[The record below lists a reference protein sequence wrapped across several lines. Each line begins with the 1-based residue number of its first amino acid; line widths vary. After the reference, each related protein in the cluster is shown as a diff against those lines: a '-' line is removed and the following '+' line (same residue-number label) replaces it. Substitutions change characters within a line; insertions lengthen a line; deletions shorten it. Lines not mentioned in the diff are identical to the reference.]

1 MPVLTVFGGPNGSG
15 KSSIIERVAFEG
27 KHNLLDSDAIAKRL
41 NPNNPGQSA
50 IAAARDVLRRTH
62 AYIEAGQSFAVETTL
77 AGSWILTAM
86 QAALQQGWMVRVV
99 YICVDTPERNIR
111 RVRERVLQG
120 GHDVPDEDIRRRY
133 ARSLQN
139 IQAAL
144 KIVGQCTVYD
154 NSGAEP
160 RKVLETRAGVIVWQA
175 VDQPSWVTS
184 LIKNLS

>member
-1 MPVLTVFGGPNGSG
+1 VPVLTVFGGPNGSG

-77 AGSWILTAM
+77 AGSWILTAI

-120 GHDVPDEDIRRRY
+120 GHDVPDEDVRRQY
-133 ARSLQN
+133 ARSLLN
-139 IQAAL
+139 IRMASEL
-144 KIVGQCTVYD
+144 WTRGPFTTIPGRTEKSVG
-154 NSGAEP
+154 NSCWSSRLAGRRSA
-160 RKVLETRAGVIVWQA
+160 VLGN
-175 VDQPSWVTS
+175 
-184 LIKNLS
+184 LID